1 MYRCLLVLTLTL
13 LCLSLVLTSSSAR
26 PIPVVKPK
34 VVSRKEWGAREPKC
48 KFERNPFY
56 NAITIHH
63 TATSN
68 EYVDAKS
75 VVRAI
80 QRYHQDERKWCDIGY
95 HFLIDKEG
103 VIYEGRPLWAIGA
116 HVRDHN
122 KGNIGISL
130 IGNYEEVDV
139 NEKQIKALVDL
150 VSWLVYEY
158 KIPLKDIKG
167 HRDYA
172 DTLCPGKYLYT
183 RLPEIR
189 RRVAQRVYGFGDI
202 IGVAVWWGMYSEYW
216 SSNREEW
223 ERQVDE
229 ALKNLKRTGI
239 NTIFFL
245 AKDPWGY
252 VYYRSD
258 YAPLSPKYSWD
269 LLEYVVKKAKEYGIS
284 VHVYIN
290 ALSEGETRVNDFL
303 SRHIE
308 WAVRDSEGNPIGWV
322 DPSADEYVQ
331 RLIKIVK
338 ELVRKYDIDGVQLDK
353 IRVSEKA
360 QEFPVSSEKFI
371 AKYGV
376 KPSQDPLKFKD
387 FIARRVS
394 EIVKRVYEAVKEEN
408 PYLRVSTAVMP
419 DPEIAK
425 ETFYQDWGTWI
436 KEGLVDFVIM
446 MSYTSSLLTFKEYID
461 KAIKASDNIRPV
473 YVGIGIYLDTMSA
486 KILSEELSYAVK
498 KGGVYGV
505 CFFNT
510 DTLIKKT
517 DLCNVISEKL
527 NELIRLRFIQ
537 EGPSEGDTWH
547 FWLYVMLPATIIAI
561 ALIIILLKRS

>member
-229 ALKNLKRTGI
+229 ALKILR
-239 NTIFFL
+239 
-245 AKDPWGY
+245 
-252 VYYRSD
+252 
-258 YAPLSPKYSWD
+258 
-269 LLEYVVKKAKEYGIS
+269 
-284 VHVYIN
+284 
-290 ALSEGETRVNDFL
+290 
-303 SRHIE
+303 
-308 WAVRDSEGNPIGWV
+308 
-322 DPSADEYVQ
+322 
-331 RLIKIVK
+331 
-338 ELVRKYDIDGVQLDK
+338 EL
-353 IRVSEKA
+353 
-360 QEFPVSSEKFI
+360 
-371 AKYGV
+371 
-376 KPSQDPLKFKD
+376 
-387 FIARRVS
+387 
-394 EIVKRVYEAVKEEN
+394 
-408 PYLRVSTAVMP
+408 
-419 DPEIAK
+419 
-425 ETFYQDWGTWI
+425 
-436 KEGLVDFVIM
+436 
-446 MSYTSSLLTFKEYID
+446 
-461 KAIKASDNIRPV
+461 
-473 YVGIGIYLDTMSA
+473 
-486 KILSEELSYAVK
+486 
-498 KGGVYGV
+498 
-505 CFFNT
+505 
-510 DTLIKKT
+510 
-517 DLCNVISEKL
+517 
-527 NELIRLRFIQ
+527 ELIPF
-537 EGPSEGDTWH
+537 S
-547 FWLYVMLPATIIAI
+547 F
-561 ALIIILLKRS
+561 